1 MPDDRENHPD
11 DEQKPEMDP
20 KPYKV
25 GRGKPPKDR
34 QWKPGQSGN
43 RSGKRKPKPSY
54 GDMCN
59 RILLERIPG
68 QENGSPVSLTRAKAW
83 VKGLVHRGALLGD
96 PVDEDVLL
104 TFEKPWDSAPTKYWE
119 FRLVDSE
126 DDIPPEPKTRRR
138 A

>member
-11 DEQKPEMDP
+11 DEPKPETDP

-43 RSGKRKPKPSY
+43 PSGKRKPKPSY

-83 VKGLVHRGALLGD
+83 VKGVVHRGALLGD
-96 PVDEDVLL
+96 PVDEDTLL
-104 TFEKPWDSAPTKYWE
+104 SFEKPWDSAPTKYWE

-126 DDIPPEPKTRRR
+126 DDIPPEFQN
-138 A
+138 

>member
-1 MPDDRENHPD
+1 MPDDRDNHPD
-11 DEQKPEMDP
+11 DDPKPEMDP

-34 QWKPGQSGN
+34 QWKSGQSGN

-68 QENGSPVSLTRAKAW
+68 QENGKDGNGRDQSACRRTS
-83 VKGLVHRGALLGD
+83 HR
-96 PVDEDVLL
+96 
-104 TFEKPWDSAPTKYWE
+104 
-119 FRLVDSE
+119 
-126 DDIPPEPKTRRR
+126 
-138 A
+138 

>member
-1 MPDDRENHPD
+1 MPDDRDNHPD
-11 DEQKPEMDP
+11 DDPKPEMDP

-34 QWKPGQSGN
+34 QWQPGQSGN
-43 RSGKRKPKPSY
+43 PSGKRKPKPSY

-83 VKGLVHRGALLGD
+83 VKGVVHRGALLGD
-96 PVDEDVLL
+96 PVDEDTLL
-104 TFEKPWDSAPTKYWE
+104 SFEKPWDSAPTKYWE

-126 DDIPPEPKTRRR
+126 DDIPPEFQN
-138 A
+138 